1 MLELSL
7 FSGVGGGLLGSHL
20 LGWRPVGYVEIDD
33 YCQRVLAA
41 RIRDGYL
48 PDAPIF
54 GDIRAFIRDGYAER
68 YRGVADVVTAG
79 FPCQPF
85 SVAGKQQGADDDR
98 NLWPETRDT
107 LRIVR
112 PQYCLLENVPGLLA
126 GSHGYFGTILGELA
140 ELGYDA
146 RWGVLGADDAG
157 APHRRKRLWVLAYAD
172 SNSAQG
178 WHIGK
183 DASNGRRRK
192 GPGEPRANSIDSAH
206 VAGAEGITER
216 EQADQV
222 EPIAGRGAS
231 RSELSGGGEY
241 VPDPVRVGRD
251 GRPSVQ
257 QAAEPPR
264 WDAAQRAGAWWSAEP
279 AVGRVAHGVAHRV
292 DRLRALGNGQ
302 VPAVVRLAWMLL
314 SR

>member
-7 FSGVGGGLLGSHL
+7 FSGAGGGLLGSHL
-20 LGWRPVGYVEIDD
+20 LGWRPIGYVEIDD

-41 RIRDGYL
+41 RIQDGYL
-48 PDAPIF
+48 PEAPIF
-54 GDIRAFIRDGYAER
+54 GDIRAFLREGYAER
-68 YRGVADVVTAG
+68 YRGVAEVITAG

-107 LRIVR
+107 LHIVR
-112 PQYCLLENVPGLLA
+112 PRYCLLENVPGLLA

-157 APHRRKRLWVLAYAD
+157 APHRRKRLWVVAAHPERLQLRNESGRCSRTD
-172 SNSAQG
+172 GEGTPELGDDGAQG
-178 WHIGK
+178 DVADPRCDPDEGTRPNGH
-183 DASNGRRRK
+183 DAGC
-192 GPGEPRANSIDSAH
+192 
-206 VAGAEGITER
+206 VEGWWAT
-216 EQADQV
+216 
-222 EPIAGRGAS
+222 
-231 RSELSGGGEY
+231 
-241 VPDPVRVGRD
+241 
-251 GRPSVQ
+251 
-257 QAAEPPR
+257 EPPL
-264 WDAAQRAGAWWSAEP
+264 
-279 AVGRVAHGVAHRV
+279 GRVAHGVANRV
-292 DRLRALGNGQ
+292 GQLRALGNGQ